1 MPAHGRSL
9 DLRFLMISNSSSHQT
24 TARLTSVLSDRLRD
38 QGHQTQLRLRALPR
52 GIVPKLRSLLVSE
65 LQNVALIRRADVVV
79 VHTPLA
85 LSLLTLFSAR
95 LLGRSVLS
103 FIWDL
108 HPESNRLI
116 GTMRT
121 PFLLNLFWLLERL
134 GLLLSS
140 RLLISTEDYR
150 PFLGP
155 LGRKARV
162 FPIWPCDPVV
172 EVSPPEDPDLDTLRI
187 GFAGQINSIRGLAEG
202 IDEVLDSWQGKKVEL
217 HLFSGDAC
225 PEPLVQRASSDARLL
240 IVEYGFVDPV
250 HLQHHLAE
258 LDLGWVCLDSS
269 FRLPAFPSK
278 IMAYLCAGLPVL
290 YTGPA
295 LPALS
300 CWLATHQLGVATTP
314 GGALGQREIA
324 DLRRDFE
331 GRRAAYLAEMQDQ
344 WSSLGHLL

>member
-1 MPAHGRSL
+1 M
-9 DLRFLMISNSSSHQT
+9 
-24 TARLTSVLSDRLRD
+24 RLRE
-38 QGHQTQLRLRALPR
+38 LPR
-52 GIVPKLRSLLVSE
+52 GIVPKVRSLLISE

-85 LSLLTLFSAR
+85 LSLLTLLSAR
-95 LLGRSVLS
+95 LLRRSVLS
-103 FIWDL
+103 FVWDL

-116 GTMRT
+116 GTMRN
-121 PFLLNLFWLLERL
+121 PLLLNLFWLLERL

-150 PFLGP
+150 PFLGL

-162 FPIWPCDPVV
+162 LPIWPCDPVA
-172 EVSPPEDPDLDTLRI
+172 EVRSPPEDRDIETLRI
-187 GFAGQINSIRGLAEG
+187 GFAGQINSIRGIAEG
-202 IDEVLDSWQGKKVEL
+202 IDKVLDCWQGEKVEL
-217 HLFSGDAC
+217 HLFSGDSC
-225 PEPLVQRASSDARLL
+225 PETLVRRVSSDPRLR

-250 HLQHHLAE
+250 QLQTHLAQ

-295 LPALS
+295 LPAL
-300 CWLATHQLGVATTP
+300 CGWLATHQLGVATAP
-314 GGALGQREIA
+314 GDVLGQREIA

-331 GRRAAYLAEMQDQ
+331 GRRAAYFAELQDQ
-344 WSSLGHLL
+344 WSNLGHLL